1 MNQLNELG
9 EGIGYWYGGEV
20 FCPFCFKRQGRVDHE
35 GTIPSDDLI
44 GNLTRCFICDSPLWE
59 IRQELRA
66 KRTSMS
72 TRSHEDQRPS
82 QAIASRAI

>member
-9 EGIGYWYGGEV
+9 VAIGYWYGGEV
-20 FCPFCFKRQGRVDHE
+20 FCPFCFERQGRVDHE

-44 GNLTRCFICDSPLWE
+44 GNLTRCFICDLPLWK
-59 IRQELRA
+59 IRRELRA
-66 KRTSMS
+66 KRRSRS
-72 TRSHEDQRPS
+72 TRSHEDQTSS